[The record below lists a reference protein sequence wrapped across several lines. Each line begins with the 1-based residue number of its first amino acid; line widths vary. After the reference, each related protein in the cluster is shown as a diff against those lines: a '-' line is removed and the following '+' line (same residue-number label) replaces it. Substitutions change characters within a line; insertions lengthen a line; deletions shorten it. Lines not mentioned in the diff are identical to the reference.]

1 MTRTTKHG
9 ELVGLYA
16 DAGKPHETLLDYAAV
31 SKMINVSVGTLRWL
45 VHDRRIPHLRLGPRT
60 IRFERRAIER
70 WIAERRV
77 AEI

>member
-1 MTRTTKHG
+1 MARTTKQA

-16 DAGKPHETLLDYAAV
+16 DAGKPHETLLDYATV

-45 VHDRRIPHLRLGPRT
+45 VHDRRIPHLRFGPRT